1 MGSPVIQSIENLDLS
16 QCSVE
21 EWSTQIPK
29 FTSIEDGYQNFELPQ
44 K

>member
-1 MGSPVIQSIENLDLS
+1 M
-16 QCSVE
+16 E

-44 K
+44 KEQLKLKALGLTL